1 MYILKNAWRSI
12 SRAKVRN
19 ILIGVIVLVIAVS
32 SCVALSIREAASSA
46 REQYLEE
53 LEVTAQI
60 SMDRQSMMKDF
71 SAGQEGGFD
80 RDSMKEMLTSQE
92 DLSLEELLTYAEAKS
107 VKGFYYTGTTTVN
120 TDDNWEP
127 VDTTGMK
134 EEETESD
141 SDSGSSTIESMDGQG
156 GMGGQSSMG
165 GQGGRGGMMPGKMGT
180 QGDATV
186 VGYSSDDAMTDF
198 LAGTST
204 ITDGEMFEEGTEELN
219 CVISDELATYN
230 EFSVGDTIVIVNPN
244 NEEESYELTIVGIY
258 SNEQSGMSQAGM
270 MGGFSTATDSANQI
284 YMSYN
289 ALSVILEASEETA
302 AAATE
307 ADADTEVSALAN
319 QISGTYTFATVE
331 DYENFEAE
339 AQELGLS
346 EDYTISSSDL
356 TSYEQSLEPLNNL
369 SEYAMYFFIVI
380 LIIGGII
387 LAVLNIFNIRERKY
401 EIGVLAAIGMEKW
414 KIAVQYTLELL
425 CVTFIAIFIG
435 AGIGAAGSV
444 PITNALLE
452 KQIASQTSAME
463 SQMGNF
469 GRGEKPSDMPGG
481 DASGDVSDI
490 PSGDSDTS
498 DIPSDVPSNN
508 GGGKG
513 MGDFFNKMGTG
524 VADYVT
530 EIDSA
535 TNVTVLIQ
543 LMGVG
548 ILLTLISSMFAII
561 FVLRYDPLKIMA
573 NRE

>member
-46 REQYLEE
+46 KEQYLED

-60 SMDRQSMMKDF
+60 SIDRGSMMKDF
-71 SAGQEGGFD
+71 SKDSEGGFD
-80 RDSMKEMLTSQE
+80 RESMKEMLTNQN
-92 DLSLEELLTYAEAKS
+92 ELTLDELQVYADAES
-107 VKGFYYTGTTTVN
+107 VKDFYYTGTTSVN
-120 TDDNWEP
+120 TDGNWEA
-127 VDTTGMK
+127 VDTTGITE
-134 EEETESD
+134 EEETES
-141 SDSGSSTIESMDGQG
+141 ESESNM
-156 GMGGQSSMG
+156 SEFPSMG
-165 GQGGRGGMMPGKMGT
+165 GQGGRGGMFGGQMPGRMGT
-180 QGDATV
+180 QGDATL

-204 ITDGEMFEEGTEELN
+204 ITDGEMFEEGTSDYN

-244 NEEESYELTIVGIY
+244 NEDESYELTIVGIY
-258 SNEQSGMSQAGM
+258 HNEQSGMSMAGM

-284 YMSYN
+284 YISYN
-289 ALSVILEASEETA
+289 TLAGIMEASEAA

-307 ADADTEVSALAN
+307 EADSETEVTALVN
-319 QISGTYTFATVE
+319 QVSGTYVFATVE
-331 DYENFEAE
+331 DYENFESE
-339 AQELGLS
+339 AQALGLS
-346 EDYTISSSDL
+346 DDYTISSSDI
-356 TSYEQSLEPLNNL
+356 TSYEQSLEPLNNFI
-369 SEYAMYFFIVI
+369 EYAMYFFLVI

-401 EIGVLAAIGMEKW
+401 EIGVLAAIGMKKW
-414 KIAVQYTLELL
+414 KIAVQYATELL
-425 CVTFIAIFIG
+425 LVTFIAIFIG
-435 AGIGAAGSV
+435 TGVGAVGSV

-452 KQIASQTSAME
+452 KQIASQTSSMKE
-463 SQMGNF
+463 QMGNF
-469 GRGEKPSDMPGG
+469 GRGEIPKDMEVPE
-481 DASGDVSDI
+481 DV
-490 PSGDSDTS
+490 
-498 DIPSDVPSNN
+498 PSDVPDNA
-508 GGGKG
+508 GGFGGFGGK
-513 MGDFFNKMGTG
+513 MGDFFGDMGNSMTE
-524 VADYVT
+524 YVT

-535 TNVTVLIQ
+535 TNLTVVMQ

-548 ILLTLISSMFAII
+548 ILLTLISSLFAII

>member
-46 REQYLEE
+46 KENYLEE

-60 SMDRQSMMKDF
+60 SMNRGSMMKDF
-71 SAGQEGGFD
+71 SKDSEGGFD
-80 RDSMKEMLTSQE
+80 RDSMKEMLTNQN
-92 DLSLEELLTYAEAKS
+92 ELTLDELQVYADAES
-107 VKGFYYTGTTTVN
+107 VKDLYYTGTTTVN
-120 TDDNWEP
+120 TDDNWEA
-127 VDTTGMK
+127 VDTTGI
-134 EEETESD
+134 TESED
-141 SDSGSSTIESMDGQG
+141 SDSESSNANPSG
-156 GMGGQSSMG
+156 GFQSMG
-165 GQGGRGGMMPGKMGT
+165 GEDDRGGMSGKQPGRMGT
-180 QGDATV
+180 QGDATLI
-186 VGYSSDDAMTDF
+186 GYSSDAAMTDF
-198 LAGTST
+198 IAGTST
-204 ITDGEMFEEGTEELN
+204 ITDGEMFEEGTSDYN

-230 EFSVGDTIVIVNPN
+230 EFAVGDTIVIVNPN

-258 SNEQSGMSQAGM
+258 SNEQSGMSMTGM

-284 YMSYN
+284 YISYN
-289 ALSVILEASEETA
+289 TLAGIMEASEA
-302 AAATE
+302 AAAAAKE
-307 ADADTEVSALAN
+307 ADSETEVTALVN
-319 QISGTYTFATVE
+319 QVGGTYVFATVE
-331 DYENFEAE
+331 DYEKFETQ
-339 AQELGLS
+339 AQALGLS
-346 EDYTISSSDL
+346 EDYTISSSDI

-401 EIGVLAAIGMEKW
+401 EIGVLAAIGMKKF
-414 KIAVQYTLELL
+414 KIAIQYTTELL
-425 CVTFIAIFIG
+425 LVTFIAIFIG
-435 AGIGAAGSV
+435 TAVGAAGSV

-452 KQIASQTSAME
+452 KQIASQTSAKE
-463 SQMGNF
+463 DQMGNF
-469 GRGEKPSDMPGG
+469 GRGEKPSDVN
-481 DASGDVSDI
+481 AEV
-490 PSGDSDTS
+490 
-498 DIPSDVPSNN
+498 PSDVPSDIPDEA

-513 MGDFFNKMGTG
+513 MGDFFNKMGNTMTN
-524 VADYVT
+524 YVT

-535 TNVTVLIQ
+535 TNLTVVVQ

-548 ILLTLISSMFAII
+548 ILLTLISSLFAII

>member
-32 SCVALSIREAASSA
+32 SCVALSIREAANSA
-46 REQYLEE
+46 KEQYLEE

-71 SAGQEGGFD
+71 SEGSEGGFD

-92 DLSLEELLTYAEAKS
+92 ELTLEELLTYAEADS

-120 TDDNWEP
+120 TDDNWEA
-127 VDTTGMK
+127 VDTTGIT
-134 EEETESD
+134 EESSESD
-141 SDSGSSTIESMDGQG
+141 SSESSDIQS
-156 GMGGQSSMG
+156 MGGQSSMG
-165 GQGGRGGMMPGKMGT
+165 GQDMGGQGGKGGMSGMMPGKMGT

-204 ITDGEMFEEGTEELN
+204 ITDGEMFEEGTEEYN

-230 EFSVGDTIVIVNPN
+230 EFAVGDTITIVNPN
-244 NEEESYELTIVGIY
+244 NEDESYTLTIVGIY
-258 SNEQSGMSQAGM
+258 HNEQSGMSQSGM
-270 MGGFSTATDSANQI
+270 MGGFSTSTDSANQI
-284 YMSYN
+284 YISYN
-289 ALSVILEASEETA
+289 ALSAILTASEETA
-302 AAATE
+302 AAAAE
-307 ADADTEVSALAN
+307 ADEDTDVTAFAN
-319 QISGTYTFATVE
+319 QVSGTYTFATVE
-331 DYENFEAE
+331 DYENFEEE
-339 AQELGLS
+339 ARELGLS
-346 EDYTISSSDL
+346 DSYTISSSDL

-369 SEYAMYFFIVI
+369 SEYAMYFFLVI

-401 EIGVLAAIGMEKW
+401 EIGVLAAIGMKKW

-435 AGIGAAGSV
+435 AAIGAAGSV

-452 KQIASQTSAME
+452 KQIASQTSTLE
-463 SQMGNF
+463 TQMGNF
-469 GRGEKPSDMPGG
+469 GRGEMP
-481 DASGDVSDI
+481 SDI
-490 PSGDSDTS
+490 PGGTSGSASSDTS
-498 DIPSDVPSNN
+498 DIPSDVPSDVPSDS
-508 GGGKG
+508 GSGKG
-513 MGDFFNKMGTG
+513 MGDFFNKMSTG

-530 EIDSA
+530 EVDSA
-535 TNVTVLIQ
+535 TNLTVLVQ

-548 ILLTLISSMFAII
+548 ILLTLISSLFAII